1 MASFVQDIKH
11 SLRGLAKE
19 PVFSVVAI
27 LSLAL
32 GIGVNTAIFSAL
44 DALLLRPLA
53 VRDLDRTVIVYDS
66 SPQNADS
73 GTTFPM
79 YQVLQDRREVFA
91 NVMAIAGARSLSM
104 TDGDRR
110 EQVHAEIV
118 TADFFSIADVTL
130 QLGRPFGRDI
140 DRVDSPPP
148 VAVLSHA
155 FWQRRFAAD
164 PAIVGKTIV
173 LNGQPFVALGVAG
186 QGFTGLDAEVSADMW
201 VPMTIG
207 AHLVR

>member
-1 MASFVQDIKH
+1 MKH
-11 SLRGLAKE
+11 SARTLVKQ
-19 PVFSVVAI
+19 PVFTIIVV
-27 LSLAL
+27 LSLGL

-44 DALLLRPLA
+44 DSLLLRPLA
-53 VRDLDRTVIVYDS
+53 VRDLDRTVIVYDT
-66 SPQNADS
+66 SPRNLDA
-73 GTTFPM
+73 GTTFAT
-79 YQVLQDRREVFA
+79 YQVLPDRRDLVA
-91 NVMAIAGARSLSM
+91 SVMATARARALSM
-104 TDGDRR
+104 TDCDRR
-110 EQVHAEIV
+110 DVVHAEIV

-130 QLGRPFGRDI
+130 QRGRAFGRDI
-140 DRVDSPPP
+140 DRVDAPPP

-155 FWQRRFAAD
+155 FWQRRFASD